1 MLIIQRQEDEHKWRI
16 TVKTGDKISCFPMI
30 MEVECDRAAAY
41 QAAVNQFGAD
51 RVIEVRL

>member
-1 MLIIQRQEDEHKWRI
+1 MAEQLSRSWRVTAI
-16 TVKTGDKISCFPMI
+16 TDGKISSFPLI
-30 MEVECDRAAAY
+30 MEEISDRAAAY